1 MSEILEDMVAKFGAP
16 EKIVGIVYT
25 HFHWDHVAGGG
36 AVVNYAKSIGQTEPV
51 RIIGN
56 FISRFS
62 SNFFNYI
69 IPLI

>member
-1 MSEILEDMVAKFGAP
+1 MNEILEDMIAKFGKP

-51 RIIGN
+51 RIIGI
-56 FISRFS
+56 FDLKILG
-62 SNFFNYI
+62 I
-69 IPLI
+69 